1 MVKRLKPFIFSYIY
15 VFFAICFILLLP
27 NTKALAQVQIV
38 TDPKLNDRLNE
49 FQQNFD
55 INPPAVL
62 GAVPFLELKGNSGKL
77 SFTLQQKGRYD
88 FHYGSVQFLPTSPIS
103 ANRFFISLAINQ
115 VDIIGDAVINIAK
128 GKNTFDQVICPESL
142 FAAVDVIFTTQ
153 VEVAA
158 SGELI
163 VGDGKVDFDPNKI
176 LANLPCLQD
185 PAIAAKWLPAN
196 TQVNLSGPNNIL
208 DLFGKDLSIKI
219 GEKPKGKPRPGTL
232 NLTNMAIQNAVKKID
247 SSVSIASTDVAK
259 TNCTMVTAN
268 ASSACGVKG
277 LTNVKNIFLTLS
289 NISTQ
294 TNPNNFK
301 NALQSFIQDLKSISS
316 SLSPFGQKTLQKF
329 IDDLSI
335 VIDDGKIDSLEKENL
350 VASFYNLVLA
360 AGINNTQLT
369 IIQNSLLMSL
379 SALADTTELQTNL
392 VKLSAD
398 VQPCLRP

>member
-1 MVKRLKPFIFSYIY
+1 MVKRLKSFIFSYSY

-88 FHYGSVQFLPTSPIS
+88 FHYGSIQFLPTSPIS

-128 GKNTFDQVICPESL
+128 GKNTFDQVTCPESL

-153 VEVAA
+153 VEVAP

-163 VGDGKVDFDPNKI
+163 IGDGKVDFDPNRI
-176 LANLPCLQD
+176 LANLPCLQN
-185 PAIAAKWLPAN
+185 PAIAAKLLPAN
-196 TQVNLSGPNNIL
+196 TQINLSGPNNIL

-219 GEKPKGKPRPGTL
+219 GEKPKGRPPKGTL
-232 NLTNMAIQNAVKKID
+232 NLTNMAIQTAVRTPD
-247 SSVSIASTDVAK
+247 SVVTIASTDVAK

-268 ASSACGVKG
+268 ASSACGAKG
-277 LTNVKNIFLTLS
+277 LIDVKSIFTTLS
-289 NISTQ
+289 SISTQ
-294 TNPNNFK
+294 TSPNDFK
-301 NALQSFIQDLKSISS
+301 NALQMFIQDLNSLSQN
-316 SLSPFGQKTLQKF
+316 LSPFGQKTLQKF
-329 IDDLSI
+329 VDDLI
-335 VIDDGKIDSLEKENL
+335 VVIDDGQISSLEKENL
-350 VASFYNLVLA
+350 IASFYNIVLV

-369 IIQNSLLMSL
+369 IIQNSLLASI
-379 SALADTTELQTNL
+379 ANIVDTTELQTNL
-392 VKLSAD
+392 IKLSND